1 MQLSGLHGLEHT
13 MLEKR
18 WQAAGMADGTE
29 AGASSLEPEAQG
41 GEG

>member
-1 MQLSGLHGLEHT
+1 

-18 WQAAGMADGTE
+18 RQVAGMADGTE

-41 GEG
+41 GEGKNRNDVNF